1 MQVSTKRDVK
11 AAVMTLGI
19 NEELM
24 VVSRQVSK
32 SPWERQLGIW
42 VKTDFL
48 PVVHTD
54 AQFSSF
60 TMLGSTF
67 LKKIKIKKNP
77 RKKM

>member
-32 SPWERQLGIW
+32 SPWERQLG
-42 VKTDFL
+42 T
-48 PVVHTD
+48 
-54 AQFSSF
+54 
-60 TMLGSTF
+60 
-67 LKKIKIKKNP
+67 
-77 RKKM
+77 